1 MPSGGSGMSHSYE
14 CLVRV
19 HDTRSR
25 GETIKS
31 GELRKLRHRVKA
43 ITDAHVFVYGNG

>member
-1 MPSGGSGMSHSYE
+1 MVDTLFMGSKGGDTHTSASYE
-14 CLVRV
+14 SLVRI

-31 GELRKLRHRVKA
+31 GELRE
-43 ITDAHVFVYGNG
+43 